1 MFVIGKSCF
10 FFEKLACI
18 WARCC
23 ICYCKELILF
33 VLFCFVGDF
42 NLPSSGQGVIC
53 HCKELDLFVCFVF
66 VGDYNLPASGQGVV
80 FVVVSPFP
88 GKRLQT
94 AKNIFKTNS
103 NLEKTP
109 KWNPKKN
116 HDDATFCFFEVEE

>member
-1 MFVIGKSCF
+1 MFVIVKSCF
-10 FFEKLACI
+10 CFEKLACV
-18 WARCC
+18 WARCG

-42 NLPSSGQGVIC
+42 
-53 HCKELDLFVCFVF
+53 
-66 VGDYNLPASGQGVV
+66 NLPASGQGVV

-109 KWNPKKN
+109 KWNHKKI
-116 HDDATFCFFEVEE
+116 HDDATFCFFRLKNDWFCQLATCTVLLRRATQIQRLC

>member
-1 MFVIGKSCF
+1 MC
-10 FFEKLACI
+10 
-18 WARCC
+18 
-23 ICYCKELILF
+23 
-33 VLFCFVGDF
+33 LFCFVGDF

-53 HCKELDLFVCFVF
+53 HCKELNLFVCFVF

-94 AKNIFKTNS
+94 AKNIFETNS

-109 KWNPKKN
+109 KWNRKKI
-116 HDDATFCFFEVEE
+116 HDDATFCFF